1 MTDTIYI
8 LQVYNDD
15 EWVPDSYTRS
25 IDEAAAWR
33 GVNHTQRYF
42 TPINEYVPDA

>member
-8 LQVYNDD
+8 LKYFNGTEWAD
-15 EWVPDSYTRS
+15 EAYTRS

-42 TPINEYVPDA
+42 TPLNEYVPDA

>member
-8 LQVYNDD
+8 LKYYNGS
-15 EWVPDSYTRS
+15 EWVDKDYTRS

-33 GVNHTQRYF
+33 YADPDLRYF
-42 TPINEYVPDA
+42 IPLNEYCPDA

>member
-8 LQVYNDD
+8 LQVYNDC
-15 EWVPDSYTRS
+15 EWVPNAYTRS

-33 GVNHTQRYF
+33 HDDPENRYF
-42 TPINEYVPDA
+42 IPLNEYCPDA

>member
-8 LQVYNDD
+8 LRYSNGVD
-15 EWVPDSYTRS
+15 WVDHSYTRS

-33 GVNHTQRYF
+33 YADPHQRYF
-42 TPINEYVPDA
+42 TPLNEYCPDA